1 MRKHR
6 PSHAF
11 TLIELLVVIAIIAIL
26 AAMLLPVLAKA
37 KAKAAQINCINNLK
51 QITYGFMIYINDN
64 GDCFPGAA
72 SRTAFGWEKDDWIYW
87 RVGPAFPPVN
97 QSPICA
103 GLGNINSNLFRCSL
117 DKSDTERQK
126 EATASN
132 DNQGIYG
139 YSYTLT
145 SVVSG
150 SGAAT
155 VNHGMSAVKDINTGQ
170 VFKFKLSSVKNP
182 TVKIMLAEEQATKDP
197 KEASDPT
204 KNVLNDGRFT
214 PPNDALTIRHNK
226 KSDIAFPDGHVAPV
240 FPSYGT
246 SQANYDPTY

>member
-37 KAKAAQINCINNLK
+37 KAKAAQISCINNVK

-72 SRTAFGWEKDDWIYW
+72 SRNTLGFSKEDWIYW
-87 RVGPAFPPVN
+87 RSGAAFPPVT

-117 DKSDTERQK
+117 DKSDAERIA
-126 EATASN
+126 ENT
-132 DNQGIYG
+132 DGQGIYG

-150 SGAAT
+150 N
-155 VNHGMSAVKDINTGQ
+155 VNHGMSSVIQAGVAQ
-170 VFKFKLSSVKNP
+170 KFKLASVKNP

-214 PPNDALTIRHNK
+214 PPGDALTIRHNK
-226 KSDIAFPDGHVAPV
+226 KGDIGFADGHVAPV
-240 FPSYGT
+240 FPSYAT